1 MIIDLN
7 AERDKR
13 NGPDQQHIIT
23 DQFGNR
29 MFEYLCD
36 YRMNDS
42 TWSMRIWAYS
52 QDDAEARI
60 EAIRGSLGYLGQL
73 HSVVS

>member
-1 MIIDLN
+1 VIIDLN

-13 NGPDQQHIIT
+13 NAPDPQHILT
-23 DQFGNR
+23 DQFGIP

-42 TWSMRIWAYS
+42 SWSLRLWAYS
-52 QDDAEARI
+52 IEDAEAGI
-60 EAIRGSLGYLGQL
+60 EAIRGSLGYLGQVYT
-73 HSVVS
+73 VVS